1 MATKLSPELLA
12 RIKARLAEKK
22 ASAETVEV
30 TNNDSER
37 RLESLPD
44 ASAESASDPNA
55 SGSASQD
62 RFGHSITLNQEQ
74 REAVRL
80 ATEGKSFVLTGAAG
94 TGKTTCTRAAIESL
108 IAHSNKLPLSPD
120 GHKHLQGN
128 VPGIVC
134 TAYTRRAV
142 QNIRKVM
149 PPDIAAN
156 CITIHKLLE
165 YEPVYET
172 IIDNETGKERCTMRF
187 EPARCATYPITSTVH
202 TVIIDE
208 ASMVGTD
215 LYEKL
220 LSALPHRPNIIFIGD
235 IQQLPPVFGSAILG
249 FKLLELPV
257 VELKHVYRQALESP
271 IIRLAHRIL
280 SGVPVPCDK
289 APETKRLEFPEEWK
303 VPEKLTLHAWQKKIS
318 ADNALAT
325 AAAFLKKAIDLNRYD
340 PEEDIVLCPF
350 NKAFGTIELN
360 NHIANHLGLKRGA
373 VVHEII
379 CGFEYKYLAVG
390 DRILFDKED
399 ATIVDIRFNPN
410 YAGRTPQ
417 TESSTLDRWG
427 CEQGTEHHLTDD
439 KYSEEDIDAL
449 LSAAA
454 STDDDER
461 KNQSS
466 HIVTISYTNYEGKQY
481 EVSKV
486 GDMAAIDLGYC
497 LTVHKSQGSE
507 WRRVFF
513 LTHSSHATM
522 LQRELIYTAATRA
535 REELY
540 WILEPETLTKA
551 VLSQRIKGNTIAEKA
566 EFFKG
571 KIDRN
576 ELQLRTGT

>member
-1 MATKLSPELLA
+1 MATKLTPELLA
-12 RIKARLAEKK
+12 RLKARLAEKK
-22 ASAETVEV
+22 AAESEEV
-30 TNNDSER
+30 VTDDVSK
-37 RLESLPD
+37 LESTTEIISPSSDD
-44 ASAESASDPNA
+44 AS
-55 SGSASQD
+55 SGTSSD

-165 YEPVYET
+165 YEPVYDT
-172 IIDNETGKERCTMRF
+172 IIDQETGKERTTMRF
-187 EPARCATYPITSTVH
+187 EPTRCGEYPITSTVH

-220 LSALPHRPNIIFIGD
+220 LDALPHRPNIIFIGD

-280 SGVPVPCDK
+280 SGNPIPCDK
-289 APETKRLEFPEEWK
+289 NVTTKRLEFPEDWK

-373 VVHEII
+373 IVHEII

-439 KYSEEDIDAL
+439 KYSEDDIDAL

-486 GDMAAIDLGYC
+486 GDMAAIDLGYA

>member
-30 TNNDSER
+30 TNNDSEQ

-44 ASAESASDPNA
+44 ATAESESASTTDA
-55 SGSASQD
+55 SSVTSQD
-62 RFGHSITLNQEQ
+62 RTGHAITLNQEQ

-165 YEPVYET
+165 YEPVYDT
-172 IIDNETGKERCTMRF
+172 ITDPETGKERCTMRF
-187 EPARCATYPITSTVH
+187 EPARCATYPITNTVH

-220 LSALPHRPNIIFIGD
+220 LAALPHRPNIIFIGD

-280 SGVPVPCDK
+280 SGVPIPC
-289 APETKRLEFPEEWK
+289 TKVNNRMEFELEWK

-350 NKAFGTIELN
+350 NKAFGTVELN

-417 TESSTLDRWG
+417 SESSTLDRWG

-466 HIVTISYTNYEGKQY
+466 HIVTIAYTNYEGKQY

-486 GDMAAIDLGYC
+486 GDMAAIDLGYA
-497 LTVHKSQGSE
+497 LTIHKSQGSE